1 VIDEVAADARRVA
14 RLADDLL
21 ALSREEAAGTPT
33 ETVRIDELA
42 HEAAGGRVRA
52 EAPEPVLVRGDRAAL
67 ERALANLVQNAELYG
82 HGQIEV
88 TAAQENGLARLT
100 VADEGPGLSFVDA
113 EKAFGRFWRGGEA
126 KPGSGLG
133 LAIVRAT
140 AERHGG
146 RAFARG
152 ARFTIEL
159 PALRDVSENA
169 ATTDLRPEKGSREA
183 AAHRSDLAARPLA
196 ALVVAVGVGR
206 AAIACRRGGRPEP
219 PAKPLPT
226 RSTTRSRPRA
236 RRRHGAHQVHEPA
249 LPVGR
254 ARRPVGSALM
264 SGASGRLWATND
276 GRGRLEL
283 QSDAGDVQVVWNRTA
298 VRCSTPRRTR
308 STARRSRSTPAAER
322 PRTGRARRRQIDA
335 FLSTGSRA
343 REVSGA
349 RPTDVAGQA
358 AYSVR
363 VSPKHDGG
371 LLGRGRARLAPR
383 PAVPLRVG
391 DLRPGQPRAG
401 ARARGHAHLV
411 RTRSCERRRRLAARE
426 GEGDRPRLRAAPAAR
441 AREGTRPGRAA
452 TRRPGRAVPAV
463 APDTLVGLPRRTS
476 ASSAATRALVAVYGT
491 GSAGSLVVERSRHSG
506 GRWRARALPDGL
518 ARRRHGARARDAA
531 RHGR

>member
-1 VIDEVAADARRVA
+1 MSRLSLRWRSVAAAAVAILLAVAVAGVAIDLLVSRHLHSSLDDVLRRRAVSVAQLAASAPAVLTTPGALDSPVGGTDLSVEVLDRRGRFVARSLSLGGRVLPAQQLVRRAIAENRSGYANLESGGEQLRVYTAPLAEVGGPAAGGAVVVAASTHDLEDTLASLHLFVILAGLVAAALGAAAVAVLMATALRPLRQLAGAAAQIERTGDASRRLPQPAADDEVGELASTLNDMLASLERAGEAERRFLADASHELRTPITALLGNVDYLTRHGADPQVIDEVAADARRVA

-169 ATTDLRPEKGSREA
+169 ATTDPADREKGS
-183 AAHRSDLAARPLA
+183 
-196 ALVVAVGVGR
+196 
-206 AAIACRRGGRPEP
+206 
-219 PAKPLPT
+219 T
-226 RSTTRSRPRA
+226 
-236 RRRHGAHQVHEPA
+236 
-249 LPVGR
+249 
-254 ARRPVGSALM
+254 
-264 SGASGRLWATND
+264 
-276 GRGRLEL
+276 
-283 QSDAGDVQVVWNRTA
+283 
-298 VRCSTPRRTR
+298 
-308 STARRSRSTPAAER
+308 
-322 PRTGRARRRQIDA
+322 
-335 FLSTGSRA
+335 
-343 REVSGA
+343 
-349 RPTDVAGQA
+349 
-358 AYSVR
+358 
-363 VSPKHDGG
+363 
-371 LLGRGRARLAPR
+371 
-383 PAVPLRVG
+383 
-391 DLRPGQPRAG
+391 
-401 ARARGHAHLV
+401 
-411 RTRSCERRRRLAARE
+411 
-426 GEGDRPRLRAAPAAR
+426 
-441 AREGTRPGRAA
+441 
-452 TRRPGRAVPAV
+452 
-463 APDTLVGLPRRTS
+463 
-476 ASSAATRALVAVYGT
+476 
-491 GSAGSLVVERSRHSG
+491 
-506 GRWRARALPDGL
+506 
-518 ARRRHGARARDAA
+518 
-531 RHGR
+531 